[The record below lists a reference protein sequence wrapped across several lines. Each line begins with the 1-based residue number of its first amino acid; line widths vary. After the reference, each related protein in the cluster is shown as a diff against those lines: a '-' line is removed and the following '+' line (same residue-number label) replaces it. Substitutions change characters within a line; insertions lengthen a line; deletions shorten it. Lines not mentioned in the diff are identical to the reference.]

1 MRLRLFLTLSALSG
15 IGIGIALLALPGPT
29 LDLLD
34 IAVDRAGIA
43 LARLYGAGL
52 VGFGL
57 VTWLVRRAR
66 PVSFPVAA
74 GHLAN
79 ETLTALVLGTA
90 AMEGLGNGL
99 VVALAGLAALFAVGY
114 ARLALAIEPA

>member
-1 MRLRLFLTLSALSG
+1 MRLRLFLTLNALSG
-15 IGIGIALLALPGPT
+15 VAIGIALLALPGPF

-57 VTWLVRRAR
+57 VTWLLRQAR
-66 PVSFPVAA
+66 PVSFPVVA

-79 ETLTALVLGTA
+79 ETLTALVLVTA

-114 ARLALAIEPA
+114 ARLALAVEPA